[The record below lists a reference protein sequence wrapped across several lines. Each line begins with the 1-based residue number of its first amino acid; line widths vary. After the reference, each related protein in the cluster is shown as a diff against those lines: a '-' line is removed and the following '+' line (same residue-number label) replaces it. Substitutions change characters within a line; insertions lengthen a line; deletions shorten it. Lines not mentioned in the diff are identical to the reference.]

1 MDQEGMQMW
10 YKLVIG
16 AVAGLIAGHWVAPG
30 YAAWVLLGM
39 ILGALTDVVIKSF
52 FKSKQ
57 QTE

>member
-1 MDQEGMQMW
+1 MQMW